1 VRKEAMNVLQWFLST
16 LGLYVTTVGALLL
29 FLYLYR
35 SPQLV
40 DEWAATPEGR
50 REYSRHRR
58 RLIIGTGLLAA
69 WLVLENAS
77 TLFLS

>member
-1 VRKEAMNVLQWFLST
+1 MNVLQWILNT

-35 SPQLV
+35 SPQIV
-40 DEWAATPEGR
+40 DQWAASPQGR
-50 REYSRHRR
+50 SEYARHRR
-58 RLIIGTGLLAA
+58 RLILGTGLLAA
-69 WLVLENAS
+69 WLVLENAT

>member
-1 VRKEAMNVLQWFLST
+1 MTVVQWILNT

-35 SPQLV
+35 SPRV
-40 DEWAATPEGR
+40 ADHWSSAEGR
-50 REYSRHRR
+50 SEYVRHRR
-58 RLIIGTGLLAA
+58 RLIVGTGLLAA

-77 TLFLS
+77 SLLLS

>member
-1 VRKEAMNVLQWFLST
+1 MNVLQWILST

-35 SPQLV
+35 SPQIV
-40 DEWAATPEGR
+40 DQWAASPQGR
-50 REYSRHRR
+50 NEYARHRR

-69 WLVLENAS
+69 WLVLENAT
-77 TLFLS
+77 TLLLS

>member
-1 VRKEAMNVLQWFLST
+1 MDVFQWILST

-40 DEWAATPEGR
+40 DQWAASPEGR
-50 REYSRHRR
+50 TEYARHRR

-69 WLVLENAS
+69 WLVLENA
-77 TLFLS
+77 TALFLS

>member
-1 VRKEAMNVLQWFLST
+1 MDVFQWILST

-35 SPQLV
+35 SPPLV
-40 DEWAATPEGR
+40 DQWAASPEGR
-50 REYSRHRR
+50 NEYARHRR

-69 WLVLENAS
+69 WLVLENA
-77 TLFLS
+77 TALFLS

>member
-1 VRKEAMNVLQWFLST
+1 MNVLQWIMNT

-35 SPQLV
+35 SPQ
-40 DEWAATPEGR
+40 AADYWSSSEGKS
-50 REYSRHRR
+50 EYVRHRR

-69 WLVLENAS
+69 WLVLENTSA
-77 TLFLS
+77 LLLS

>member
-1 VRKEAMNVLQWFLST
+1 MTLLQWILNT

-35 SPQLV
+35 SPQV
-40 DEWAATPEGR
+40 ADYWSSSEGKS
-50 REYSRHRR
+50 EYVRHRR

-77 TLFLS
+77 SLFLS

>member
-1 VRKEAMNVLQWFLST
+1 MTVVQWILNT

-35 SPQLV
+35 SPQV
-40 DEWAATPEGR
+40 ADHWSSSEGR
-50 REYSRHRR
+50 AEYVRHRR
-58 RLIIGTGLLAA
+58 RLIVGTGLLAA

-77 TLFLS
+77 SLFLS

>member
-1 VRKEAMNVLQWFLST
+1 MNVVQWILNT

-35 SPQLV
+35 SPQGA
-40 DEWAATPEGR
+40 DYWSSAEGKG
-50 REYSRHRR
+50 EYVRHRR

-77 TLFLS
+77 SLLLS

>member
-1 VRKEAMNVLQWFLST
+1 MDVLQWILNT

-35 SPQLV
+35 SPQIV
-40 DEWAATPEGR
+40 DQWAASPQGR
-50 REYSRHRR
+50 SEYARHRR
-58 RLIIGTGLLAA
+58 RLILGTGLLAA
-69 WLVLENAS
+69 WLVLENAT

>member
-1 VRKEAMNVLQWFLST
+1 MDILQWILNT

-35 SPQLV
+35 SPQIV
-40 DEWAATPEGR
+40 DQWAASPQGR
-50 REYSRHRR
+50 NEYARHRR
-58 RLIIGTGLLAA
+58 RLIVGTGLLAA
-69 WLVLENAS
+69 WLVLENAT

>member
-1 VRKEAMNVLQWFLST
+1 MDVFQWILST

-40 DEWAATPEGR
+40 DHWAASPEGR
-50 REYSRHRR
+50 NEYARHRR

-69 WLVLENAS
+69 WLVLENA
-77 TLFLS
+77 TALFLS